1 MSFFQKLFGIFSSKP
16 PAATRLQSPATQLPT
31 TPPISEAART
41 WIRQG
46 GLVGPV
52 GIQSNI
58 PPSIKTKED
67 LDHLVADALA
77 EFDALYPNRRIAE
90 PANVAF
96 DPSSASAQID
106 VGVKLKYNNAADFRA
121 NIDVTKAL
129 FDIFEKRGLPFKS

>member
-1 MSFFQKLFGIFSSKP
+1 
-16 PAATRLQSPATQLPT
+16 
-31 TPPISEAART
+31 
-41 WIRQG
+41 
-46 GLVGPV
+46 VGPV